1 MSAEHLLI
9 GMFVFLVIENVMF
22 WIVTHRLI
30 NKVMSGNY
38 YAYRLAEN
46 IQQPQTVE
54 AESQVG
60 DMPENIEALSDLG

>member
-1 MSAEHLLI
+1 
-9 GMFVFLVIENVMF
+9 MFVFLLLENVMF

-38 YAYRLAEN
+38 YAYSLAEN
-46 IQQPQTVE
+46 LQKPQTIV

-60 DMPENIEALSDLG
+60 DMPENIEALSDFG